1 MTDRDREFADATRV
15 VDESAVMQTIARIT
29 RVFVVLVERPFQG
42 RGLSIWAATLNG
54 SLYVLAVAIGCLTHA
69 ALLQWM
75 PDRIA
80 PVKPLAY
87 GMVVA
92 FGAFATVAGLITS
105 RNSATA
111 TADSSAG
118 TANTR
123 KS

>member
-1 MTDRDREFADATRV
+1 MTEREREFADAARV
-15 VDESAVMQTIARIT
+15 VDESAFMHVTERAAA
-29 RVFVVLVERPFQG
+29 FFLVERPFQG
-42 RGLSIWAATLNG
+42 RSLVAAALKGPVRNWFA
-54 SLYVLAVAIGCLTHA
+54 LIVAGCLTHA
-69 ALLQWM
+69 LLLQLM

-92 FGAFATVAGLITS
+92 FAAFAVVSGFITTRS
-105 RNSATA
+105 NATA

-118 TANTR
+118 TPNTR

>member
-1 MTDRDREFADATRV
+1 FADAARV
-15 VDESAVMQTIARIT
+15 IDES
-29 RVFVVLVERPFQG
+29 VLMKIVHRTTLSQSPFD
-42 RGLSIWAATLNG
+42 RGLLTAAMTAALKG
-54 SLYVLAVAIGCLTHA
+54 PLYVLAAVTACITHIV
-69 ALLQWM
+69 LLQWM

-87 GMVVA
+87 GMVLA
-92 FGAFATVAGLITS
+92 FGAFTTVTGFITT

-111 TADSSAG
+111 TAYSSAG

>member
-1 MTDRDREFADATRV
+1 MTDRDREFIDAARV
-15 VDESAVMQTIARIT
+15 IHESIVMTMLSAVGRALQARRLPALKGPAHKWMVLIAT
-29 RVFVVLVERPFQG
+29 
-42 RGLSIWAATLNG
+42 ACA
-54 SLYVLAVAIGCLTHA
+54 THA
-69 ALLQWM
+69 VLLQWM

-92 FGAFATVAGLITS
+92 FGAFATVAGFIT
-105 RNSATA
+105 RLNSVTA

>member
-1 MTDRDREFADATRV
+1 MNERDRQFADAVRV
-15 VDESAVMQTIARIT
+15 VDDSVIMRAIVRTCL
-29 RVFVVLVERPFQG
+29 LVERPFQG
-42 RGLSIWAATLNG
+42 RGLSVRAATLKG
-54 SLYVLAVAIGCLTHA
+54 SLYVLGVGIACLTHA
-69 ALLQWM
+69 LLLQFM

-87 GMVVA
+87 GMVLA
-92 FGAFATVAGLITS
+92 FAAFATLAGFITT